1 MGIVR
6 SSATVSLTPNTQKQ
20 YIKQLKLPFK
30 DQLANPTAD
39 IIQNVIQKLGV
50 SGTISW
56 LSDHNRGDPVYD
68 GKVSINIVVSGDP
81 VNVTINDKNVVY
93 DCALINEESS
103 QVYMSDGKT
112 RHIFKLSILTKSFDE
127 VYKLLTPYL
136 YK

>member
-6 SSATVSLTPNTQKQ
+6 QSGTVSLTPNTRKQ

-30 DQLANPTAD
+30 DQLASPTAD

-68 GKVSINIVVSGDP
+68 GGCSINIVATGDP
-81 VNVTINDKNVVY
+81 VNLTINDKNTMY
-93 DCALINEESS
+93 ECALIDERAS
-103 QVYMSDGKT
+103 QTYLSDGKT
-112 RHIFKLSILTKSFDE
+112 RSIFKLSIKSKSFDE
-127 VYKLLTPYL
+127 VVEILKPYIV
-136 YK
+136 